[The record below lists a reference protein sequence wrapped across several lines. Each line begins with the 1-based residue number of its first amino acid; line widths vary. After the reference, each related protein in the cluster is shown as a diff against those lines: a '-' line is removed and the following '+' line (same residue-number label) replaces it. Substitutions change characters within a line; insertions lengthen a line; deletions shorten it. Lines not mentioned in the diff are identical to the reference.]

1 MPRGIDNALVQST
14 GTGFLHACDVQALTD
29 DDLIPVD
36 QFPAGCVGK
45 VGPAVGDP
53 LVEVL
58 HHTLG
63 FAKGTSVSKTS
74 RLWLYN
80 AAFSSDRRLHVICQ
94 TLTRA
99 VLAGYMSSL
108 PEIPNLSE

>member
-1 MPRGIDNALVQST
+1 MPRGIGNALAQSP
-14 GTGFLHACDVQALTD
+14 GTGFLHACDVQVLTD

-53 LVEVL
+53 LVDVR

-63 FAKGTSVSKTS
+63 FATCW
-74 RLWLYN
+74 RD
-80 AAFSSDRRLHVICQ
+80 FF
-94 TLTRA
+94 
-99 VLAGYMSSL
+99 
-108 PEIPNLSE
+108 LSTECELGFLQHFFVTTENQ